1 MCKRK
6 GICFIFCTFLNFIL
20 FSPYVLSETCK
31 PTEQM
36 FKGTHFKPITQQKI
50 NIGQGL
56 HIKGSVLSAKD
67 CSPIENARI
76 EHWQTNSDGKY
87 VDELRA
93 YLFSDANGKFE
104 FETEWP
110 GAPVPHIHFIIHAEG
125 HKKSVTQ
132 WVGSKKIENINLELI
147 LEPSASKGSN

>member
-6 GICFIFCTFLNFIL
+6 EICFIFCTFLNFIL

-36 FKGTHFKPITQQKI
+36 FQGTHFKPITQQKI

-56 HIKGSVLSAKD
+56 HIKGTVLSAKD

-93 YLFSDANGKFE
+93 YLFSDANGVHLLTIF
-104 FETEWP
+104 
-110 GAPVPHIHFIIHAEG
+110 AHFR
-125 HKKSVTQ
+125 VF
-132 WVGSKKIENINLELI
+132 VGLRLHERLELDFPAYFLHSLDGMHTYKWI
-147 LEPSASKGSN
+147 IVLQRCT